1 MPQTIQICVRDDKEE
16 LFVLGTVRVE
26 HPNDWDWQA
35 EWDEWQREIV
45 PDHVRVSCIP
55 IPAFPS
61 EPNNSEFI
69 KWLCEEYD
77 EVEQVDDVTMVIVE
91 A

>member
-35 EWDEWQREIV
+35 EWDEFLRAIKTGIRPLCDAESALHSMELTDAVYRSARAGQTVSIQRGTV
-45 PDHVRVSCIP
+45 F
-55 IPAFPS
+55 A
-61 EPNNSEFI
+61 
-69 KWLCEEYD
+69 
-77 EVEQVDDVTMVIVE
+77 
-91 A
+91 